1 MLFEV
6 LLHTEPAIAFLVC
19 VCVLLFC
26 FFFYLMTGLCG
37 TLNILKLMRDG
48 VQQWLK
54 QVLMKPLAGSQLA
67 IMLL

>member
-6 LLHTEPAIAFLVC
+6 LLHTEPAIAFRVC
-19 VCVLLFC
+19 VCVFC
-26 FFFYLMTGLCG
+26 FFVFYLMTGLCG
-37 TLNILKLMRDG
+37 TLNILKLMCDG

-54 QVLMKPLAGSQLA
+54 QVLIKPLAGSQLA